1 MGGKGKP
8 IGELTSGSVQ
18 VKITEEQAVTIDEIR
33 RSIEKSTGGIV
44 VSATVVLNQAVAM
57 GLAVMAKR
65 NGGGS

>member
-8 IGELTSGSVQ
+8 IGELTSGLVQ